1 MYRYVRSFGAGRSRI
16 LLSELTSNFFQI
28 LLTEILFVSRILMGV
43 MGGHIYSTMSN
54 SVWIM
59 QTIKLNLN
67 NTLEP
72 IIWKTMSLNGMF
84 LGQVLVE

>member
-1 MYRYVRSFGAGRSRI
+1 
-16 LLSELTSNFFQI
+16 
-28 LLTEILFVSRILMGV
+28 MGV